1 MTKQSI
7 NIQEA
12 LFNKVK
18 AQMADHLK
26 LADELADILEIS
38 VDSAYRRIRGETTL
52 SLEDIVTIC
61 NHYNLSFDS
70 FLNPKVGSVTFSYNP
85 LFSSEE
91 DFERYLLNILGM
103 LEKMAAFGGEITY
116 AAEDVPVIRSL
127 SYPNLAQFKIY
138 YWLKSVL
145 NDTSIRHDQFELG
158 LLPEKYNVICENIRT
173 TYNKVNSIEIWTEET
188 LYSTLKQ
195 IEFYW
200 QTGMFKKQSEAIKVW
215 DDMHQVVKDLKF
227 AAEHESKNPEDPKGA
242 SFKLYDCEVLVGNNC
257 IILKAGEWQRTF
269 ISYNSMNSLNTEDKA
284 FNQEAVQWMQNLMRK
299 SAKLSGIGE
308 RQRFRFFKKMEEKLQ
323 NTLDIL
329 SRDPF

>member
-1 MTKQSI
+1 MR
-7 NIQEA
+7 IQEA

-18 AQMADHLK
+18 LQMSDHLK
-26 LADELADILEIS
+26 LADELADLLDIS
-38 VDSAYRRIRGETTL
+38 VDSAYRRIRCETSL
-52 SLEDIVTIC
+52 SLEDIVAIC
-61 NHYNLSFDS
+61 NQYNLSFDS

-103 LEKMAAFGGEITY
+103 IEKMAAVGGEITY

-145 NDTSIRHDQFELG
+145 NDTSITHNQFELG
-158 LLPEKYNVICENIRT
+158 LLPEKYNVICEKIRT

-200 QTGMFKKQSEAIKVW
+200 QTGMFKEQSEAIKVW
-215 DDMHQVVKDLKF
+215 DDMNQVVKDLKY
-227 AAEHESKNPEDPKGA
+227 AAENESKNPNDPKGA

-257 IILKAGEWQRTF
+257 IILRAGEWQRTF

-308 RQRFRFFKKMEEKLQ
+308 RQRYRFFKKMEEKLQ
-323 NTLDIL
+323 VTLNVL
-329 SRDPF
+329 NNDPY